1 MSVTKYRRSLVG
13 RKLEGAQALGCFRLG
28 WTNEIEKEQF
38 NEVEQEQ
45 LQTSYFSEQWRIL
58 WRLTW
63 LIILL
68 IPLLV
73 KILNKGL

>member
-45 LQTSYFSEQWRIL
+45 LQTSYFSEL
-58 WRLTW
+58 MANSLETDVVDY
-63 LIILL
+63 IIDT
-68 IPLLV
+68 PPR
-73 KILNKGL
+73 